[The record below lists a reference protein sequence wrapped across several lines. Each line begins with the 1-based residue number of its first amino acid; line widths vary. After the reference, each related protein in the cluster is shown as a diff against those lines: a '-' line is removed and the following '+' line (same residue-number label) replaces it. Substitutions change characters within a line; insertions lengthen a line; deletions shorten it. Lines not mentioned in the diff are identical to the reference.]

1 MSPRKSN
8 LSPSHGWGAAAAD
21 PTHPPSMFEVYESKK
36 SVRGNRIPFL
46 SLSLSLSLPRAASM
60 NGRGGVKLAN
70 IIEQQERD

>member
-21 PTHPPSMFEVYESKK
+21 ATHPPSIFEVFESKK
-36 SVRGNRIPFL
+36 SVWGSRIPFL
-46 SLSLSLSLPRAASM
+46 SLSLSLSRAASM

-70 IIEQQERD
+70 IIEQQERE